1 MALKHL
7 NKRRYYQIIVIS
19 LIILGVT
26 TGSAQAAQEN
36 EDTTPPEKESVST
49 RKNSDD
55 HFDRLFEQ
63 AESFMNTD
71 GLSQS
76 ANDKLQRKLV
86 EAEKVQDLTQV
97 KSIIQEELNRTSGTK
112 SSIKVF
118 NSNEGS
124 TASYVRLWNV
134 PSFTFY
140 DGTPWKHTSCKNTP
154 VDSNH
159 NKLLVTDTPDRSW
172 RLTVRLDA
180 FIDNPQNINNKESL
194 LSDAVLKLQLTPN
207 GNGNLSIPSPIEG
220 VQDKGSTIFS
230 LHPNSQ
236 QVFIT
241 ERKPGQSSV
250 FSTTCTGSTLAVPP
264 TNLAGSFTAN
274 LIFTVSSTPQ
284 S

>member
-7 NKRRYYQIIVIS
+7 NKRRHYQIIVI
-19 LIILGVT
+19 LLVILGVT

-36 EDTTPPEKESVST
+36 EDTTPPEKEPIST

-76 ANDKLQRKLV
+76 ANDKLQRKLA
-86 EAEKVQDLTQV
+86 EAEKVQDLTQF

-112 SSIKVF
+112 PSIKVF

-124 TASYVRLWNV
+124 PASYVRLWKV
-134 PSFTFY
+134 PSFVFN
-140 DGTPWKHTSCKNTP
+140 DGTPWKYTSCKNTP
-154 VDSNH
+154 VDSKH

-180 FIDNPQNINNKESL
+180 FTDDSQNINNKEVL
-194 LSDAVLKLQLTPN
+194 LSDAVLNLQLIPN
-207 GNGNLSIPSPIEG
+207 GNNNLPIPSPSEG
-220 VQDKGSTIFS
+220 VQDKGSTTFF
-230 LHPNSQ
+230 LHPNNQ

-250 FSTTCTGSTLAVPP
+250 FSTTCTGSTLDLHP
-264 TNLAGSFTAN
+264 TNLDGSFTAN